1 MKNTLNINFD
11 NIAIGFS
18 VVCALHCLLLP
29 IAVIFLP
36 AISATFLGSEEFH
49 KTLLYFVIPSSI
61 IALSL
66 GCKMHGKY
74 NVYLYGIFGIGTL
87 LIGSIFS
94 ISTFWALAKSKSIS
108 SDPVYEDSST
118 LNSRE
123 SECSIINSS
132 LLLFSIL

>member
-1 MKNTLNINFD
+1 MKQAININYD
-11 NIAIGFS
+11 KIAISFS

-36 AISATFLGSEEFH
+36 SISATFFGTEDFH

-74 NVYLYGIFGIGTL
+74 EVYSYGFFGIGALLFASFFGHDYFGEVGEISLT
-87 LIGSIFS
+87 LIGAGIVSLGHYKNQKLC
-94 ISTFWALAKSKSIS
+94 A
-108 SDPVYEDSST
+108 DC
-118 LNSRE
+118 
-123 SECSIINSS
+123 CS
-132 LLLFSIL
+132 

>member
-1 MKNTLNINFD
+1 MKQAVNINYD
-11 NIAIGFS
+11 KIAISFS

-36 AISATFLGSEEFH
+36 SISATFFGTEDFH

-74 NVYLYGIFGIGTL
+74 EVYSYGVFGISALIFASFFGHDYLGEVGEISLT
-87 LIGSIFS
+87 LIGAGIVSLGHYKNQKLC
-94 ISTFWALAKSKSIS
+94 A
-108 SDPVYEDSST
+108 DC
-118 LNSRE
+118 
-123 SECSIINSS
+123 CS
-132 LLLFSIL
+132 

>member
-1 MKNTLNINFD
+1 MKQAININYD
-11 NIAIGFS
+11 KIAISFS

-36 AISATFLGSEEFH
+36 SISATFLGTEDFH

-74 NVYLYGIFGIGTL
+74 EVYSYGFFGIGALLFASFFGHDYFGEVGEIFLT
-87 LIGSIFS
+87 LIGAGIVSLGHYKNQKLC
-94 ISTFWALAKSKSIS
+94 A
-108 SDPVYEDSST
+108 DC
-118 LNSRE
+118 
-123 SECSIINSS
+123 CS
-132 LLLFSIL
+132 

>member
-1 MKNTLNINFD
+1 VKQAININYD
-11 NIAIGFS
+11 KIAISFS

-36 AISATFLGSEEFH
+36 SISATFLGTEDFH

-74 NVYLYGIFGIGTL
+74 EVYSYGFFGIGALLFASFFGHNYLGEVGEIFLT
-87 LIGSIFS
+87 LIGAGIVSLGHYKNQKLC
-94 ISTFWALAKSKSIS
+94 A
-108 SDPVYEDSST
+108 DC
-118 LNSRE
+118 
-123 SECSIINSS
+123 CS
-132 LLLFSIL
+132 

>member
-1 MKNTLNINFD
+1 MKQAININYD
-11 NIAIGFS
+11 KIAISFS

-36 AISATFLGSEEFH
+36 SISATFLGTEDFH

-74 NVYLYGIFGIGTL
+74 EVYSYGFFGIGALLFASFFGHDYFGEVGEVSLT
-87 LIGSIFS
+87 LIGAGIVSLGHYKNQKLC
-94 ISTFWALAKSKSIS
+94 A
-108 SDPVYEDSST
+108 DC
-118 LNSRE
+118 
-123 SECSIINSS
+123 CS
-132 LLLFSIL
+132 

>member
-1 MKNTLNINFD
+1 MKQAVNINYD
-11 NIAIGFS
+11 KIAISFS

-36 AISATFLGSEEFH
+36 AISATFLGSEDFH

-74 NVYLYGIFGIGTL
+74 EVYSYGVIGIGTL
-87 LIGSIFS
+87 LFASFFGHDYLGEIGEILF
-94 ISTFWALAKSKSIS
+94 
-108 SDPVYEDSST
+108 T
-118 LNSRE
+118 LIGAVIVSLGHYKNQKLCA
-123 SECSIINSS
+123 ECCS
-132 LLLFSIL
+132 

>member
-1 MKNTLNINFD
+1 MKNALNINFD

-36 AISATFLGSEEFH
+36 AISTTFLGSEDFH
-49 KTLLYFVIPSSI
+49 KSLLFFVIPSSV

-74 NVYLYGIFGIGTL
+74 NVYFYGIFGITTL
-87 LIGSIFS
+87 LFAAFFGHDYFGENGETILTLLGASIVSFGH
-94 ISTFWALAKSKSIS
+94 FKNQKLCA
-108 SDPVYEDSST
+108 D
-118 LNSRE
+118 
-123 SECSIINSS
+123 CCH
-132 LLLFSIL
+132 

>member
-1 MKNTLNINFD
+1 MKQAVNINYD
-11 NIAIGFS
+11 KIAISFS

-36 AISATFLGSEEFH
+36 AISATFLGSEDFH

-74 NVYLYGIFGIGTL
+74 EVYSYGVFGIGTL
-87 LIGSIFS
+87 LFASFFGHDYLGEIGEILF
-94 ISTFWALAKSKSIS
+94 
-108 SDPVYEDSST
+108 T
-118 LNSRE
+118 LLGAGIVSLGHYKNQKLCA
-123 SECSIINSS
+123 ECCS
-132 LLLFSIL
+132 

>member
-1 MKNTLNINFD
+1 M
-11 NIAIGFS
+11 
-18 VVCALHCLLLP
+18 HCLLLP

-61 IALSL
+61 IALLL

-87 LIGSIFS
+87 LIGSIFGHDYFGENGEIILTLIGAGI
-94 ISTFWALAKSKSIS
+94 ISLGHLRNQKLCA
-108 SDPVYEDSST
+108 
-118 LNSRE
+118 
-123 SECSIINSS
+123 ECCNN
-132 LLLFSIL
+132 

>member
-1 MKNTLNINFD
+1 MKNTLNINLD

-36 AISATFLGSEEFH
+36 AISATFLGSEDFH

-87 LIGSIFS
+87 LIGSIFGHDYFGENGEIIFTLIGAGI
-94 ISTFWALAKSKSIS
+94 ISLGHLKNQKLCA
-108 SDPVYEDSST
+108 
-118 LNSRE
+118 
-123 SECSIINSS
+123 ECCNN
-132 LLLFSIL
+132 

>member
-1 MKNTLNINFD
+1 MD

-36 AISATFLGSEEFH
+36 AISATFLGSEDFH

-74 NVYLYGIFGIGTL
+74 NVYLYGVFGIGTL
-87 LIGSIFS
+87 LIASIFGHDYFGENGEIILTLIGAGI
-94 ISTFWALAKSKSIS
+94 ISLGHLKNQKLCA
-108 SDPVYEDSST
+108 
-118 LNSRE
+118 
-123 SECSIINSS
+123 ECCNN
-132 LLLFSIL
+132 

>member
-1 MKNTLNINFD
+1 MKQAININYD
-11 NIAIGFS
+11 KIAISFS

-36 AISATFLGSEEFH
+36 SISATFLGTEDFH

-74 NVYLYGIFGIGTL
+74 EVYSYGFFGIGALLFASFFGHDYFGEVGEISLT
-87 LIGSIFS
+87 LIGAGIVSLGHYKNQKLC
-94 ISTFWALAKSKSIS
+94 A
-108 SDPVYEDSST
+108 DC
-118 LNSRE
+118 
-123 SECSIINSS
+123 CS
-132 LLLFSIL
+132 

>member
-1 MKNTLNINFD
+1 MKNTLNINLD

-36 AISATFLGSEEFH
+36 AISATFLGSEYFH
-49 KTLLYFVIPSSI
+49 KALLYFVIPSSI

-87 LIGSIFS
+87 LIGSFFGHNYFGEVGEILITLIGAGIIS
-94 ISTFWALAKSKSIS
+94 IGHYKNKKLCA
-108 SDPVYEDSST
+108 DC
-118 LNSRE
+118 
-123 SECSIINSS
+123 CS
-132 LLLFSIL
+132 